1 MLYDF
6 KNKGQASISYFCRHQ
21 HILEDGRFNKNMKLF
36 LMSKAKEQ
44 QQKSMN
50 KWGKI
55 WLYLAIITIGK
66 TL

>member
-50 KWGKI
+50 K
-55 WLYLAIITIGK
+55 
-66 TL
+66 